1 MEVILI
7 DLPLIN
13 GRQSTG
19 QVRESA
25 NALEGLGLNDYLT
38 SRNHKKHYSQQAE
51 EAQPPWIG

>member
-1 MEVILI
+1 MI

-13 GRQSTG
+13 GRQSTR

-25 NALEGLGLNDYLT
+25 NMLEGLGLNDYLT
-38 SRNHKKHYSQQAE
+38 GRNHKKHYSQQAE